1 MNVDLTRLLN
11 IGMALSTEQDY
22 NKLLDMILFE
32 AMSVAGADAGT
43 LYVMDGNALKF
54 QILHNQTMG
63 VTLGGRG
70 EPVGYPPV
78 PLEKGYICSCAALQD
93 RIIKIDDVYTD
104 TQFDFSGSKNY
115 DALTGYTTRSML
127 VMPLHDREGNIT
139 GVLQLLNAKD
149 ESGAW
154 APFPRESIELVKVL
168 SSFSAIALTNM
179 QHSWELKRQM
189 FSFFNVIM
197 TAVDARTP
205 YNASHTIRIVRMM
218 ISFIGFAKQSP
229 AMSEAYGP
237 IDEAREESMI
247 ISAWLHD
254 IGKLVVPLSIMNK
267 ATRLGESITV
277 ICTRFEQIQMLLRI
291 QYLENSIT
299 EEEWL
304 QTLLDIDEARTL
316 VERVNRES
324 YVSDADVAAVHAL
337 AARSYTGWDGKRQHW
352 LTPDEDECLCVR
364 RGTLTASERREME
377 RHAAMTTRLLEEM
390 NFSKAYDSVRIW
402 AGQHHEKLNGS
413 GYPNGLCASELPM
426 EVRLLTIL
434 DIFEALTTDERP
446 YKKGMP
452 PERAFDIL
460 YDMAEDQELDGELI
474 CAFEKSRAWEPNDAL
489 EAYDDRWAFDI
500 LRRNKTE
507 VKQT

>member
-1 MNVDLTRLLN
+1 MNVDFNRFLH

-43 LYVMDGNALKF
+43 LYVLEGDALKF

-78 PLEKGYICSCAALQD
+78 PLEKSYICACAALQD
-93 RIIKIDDVYTD
+93 RIIQIDDVYSD

-139 GVLQLLNAKD
+139 GVLQLLNAKNKAG
-149 ESGAW
+149 EW
-154 APFPRESIELVKVL
+154 APFPRESIELVKLL

-197 TAVDARTP
+197 SAVEARTP

-218 ISFIGFAKQSP
+218 IAFIDFARQSP
-229 AMSEAYGP
+229 TAQEMLGD
-237 IDEAREESMI
+237 IDDAREEAMI

-267 ATRLGESITV
+267 ATRLGESLHRV
-277 ICTRFEQIQMLLRI
+277 YTRLEQIQMLSRI
-291 QYLENSIT
+291 ERLEEKIT
-299 EEEWL
+299 EEEWQ
-304 QTLLDIDEARTL
+304 QTLSDAAKARAL
-316 VERVNRES
+316 VERVNTEA
-324 YVSDADVAAVHAL
+324 YVSDADIAAIDEL
-337 AARSYTGWDGKRQHW
+337 RTRSFTGWEGTPQQW
-352 LTPDEDECLCVR
+352 LTQEESECLCIR
-364 RGTLTASERREME
+364 KGTLTANERQEMQ
-377 RHAAMTTRLLEEM
+377 RHAVMTTRLLGEM
-390 NFSKAYDSVRIW
+390 NFSKAYDSVKIW
-402 AGQHHEKLNGS
+402 AGQHHEKLNGT
-413 GYPNGLCASELPM
+413 GYPDGLCEEALPM

-446 YKKGMP
+446 YKKSMP
-452 PERAFDIL
+452 PEQAFDIL
-460 YDMAEDQELDGELI
+460 YDMAKSRELDGDLI
-474 CAFEKSRAWEPNDAL
+474 TVFEQSRAWERIDAL
-489 EAYDDRWAFDI
+489 EAFSDRWAFDI
-500 LRRNKTE
+500 LHRR
-507 VKQT
+507 